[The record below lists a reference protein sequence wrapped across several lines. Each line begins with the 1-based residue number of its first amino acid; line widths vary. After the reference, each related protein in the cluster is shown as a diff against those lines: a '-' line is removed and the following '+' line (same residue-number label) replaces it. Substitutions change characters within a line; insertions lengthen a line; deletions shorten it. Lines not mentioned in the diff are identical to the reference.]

1 MYHFNFRFIILFGEK
16 MFIGIDDTDSR
27 DKYCTTYIGMLLM
40 EKLGKKYKMDVP
52 KLIRMNPMVK
62 YKTRGNGGVCLRI
75 IENEQKLSDNNI
87 NYIKETVIN
96 LVEEYSDIECENT
109 NPGIVFLSEENYIKN
124 RKILDDYYK
133 KVLYDIITV
142 DYAKKILNKIGG
154 EYVLYKKGHGIIG
167 SLGAISS
174 SDYPYTYELLAYRK
188 RENWGTERKIDNKSV
203 VEMDKKTIPFTFNNV
218 DGEKQIIAPRTKCP
232 VLYGIRG
239 VKKDVLID
247 AMGMVKCEE
256 DIDKYM
262 IFKTNQGTDVHLRYM
277 AIKDIYP
284 NTGVISYGTL
294 VDDPKDIAGGIVVFE
309 IDDGTGKI
317 KCISYEP
324 TKSFRNIVRKLKKG
338 DIVGVYGTVREEPF
352 EINIEKLKIL
362 KLSKQYIK
370 NKKCSCGG
378 VLKSKGVKSGYV
390 CNKCGKRIKYDD
402 INLIEVK
409 RDIMEGFY
417 EVPPSARRHL
427 SKPLI
432 LF

>member
-1 MYHFNFRFIILFGEK
+1 
-16 MFIGIDDTDSR
+16 MFIGLDDTDSR
-27 DKYCTTYIGMLLM
+27 DRYCTTYIGMLLM
-40 EKLGKKYKMDVP
+40 EKLGKKYKMDTP

-62 YKTRGNGGVCLRI
+62 YKTRGNGGVSLRI
-75 IENEQKLSDNNI
+75 IEDEKKLTENDI

-96 LVEEYSDIECENT
+96 LVEEYSDFECENT

-124 RKILDDYYK
+124 RKILDDYYR

-142 DYAKKILNKIGG
+142 DYAKKIINKIGG
-154 EYVLYKKGHGIIG
+154 EYKAYKKGYGIIG

-174 SDYPYTYELLAYRK
+174 SEYPYTYELLAYRK
-188 RENWGTERKIDNKSV
+188 RENWGKKRTIDSKSV

-239 VKKDVLID
+239 INKDVLID
-247 AMGMVKCEE
+247 AMNMVKCGEE
-256 DIDKYM
+256 IDKYM

-277 AIKDIYP
+277 KIKDVYP
-284 NTGVISYGTL
+284 NTGVIVYGTV
-294 VDDPKDIAGGIVVFE
+294 VDNPKDMVGGVVVFE
-309 IDDGTGKI
+309 LNDGTGKI
-317 KCISYEP
+317 NCVAYEP
-324 TKSFRNIVRKLKKG
+324 TKDFRNLIRKLRKG
-338 DIVGVYGTVREEPF
+338 DVVGVYGTVREEPF
-352 EINIEKLKIL
+352 GINIEKLKIL

-370 NKKCSCGG
+370 DKKCSCGG
-378 VLKSKGVKSGYV
+378 TLKSKGVKSGYV
-390 CNKCGKRIKYDD
+390 CNKCGKKIKYDE
-402 INLIEVK
+402 IKLIEVK
-409 RDIMEGFY
+409 RDIREGFY

>member
-1 MYHFNFRFIILFGEK
+1 
-16 MFIGIDDTDSR
+16 MFIGLDDTDSR
-27 DKYCTTYIGMLLM
+27 DRYCTTYIGMLLM
-40 EKLGKKYKMDVP
+40 EKLGKKYKMDTP

-62 YKTRGNGGVCLRI
+62 YKTRGNGGVSLRI
-75 IENEQKLSDNNI
+75 IEDEKKLTENDI

-96 LVEEYSDIECENT
+96 LVEEYSDFECENT

-142 DYAKKILNKIGG
+142 DYAKKIINKIGG
-154 EYVLYKKGHGIIG
+154 EYKVYKKGYGIIG

-174 SDYPYTYELLAYRK
+174 SEYPCTYELLAYRK
-188 RENWGTERKIDNKSV
+188 RENWGKKRTIDSKSV
-203 VEMDKKTIPFTFNNV
+203 VEMDEKTIPFTFNNV

-239 VKKDVLID
+239 IDKDVLID
-247 AMGMVKCEE
+247 AMNMVKCGEE
-256 DIDKYM
+256 INKYM

-277 AIKDIYP
+277 KIKDIYP
-284 NTGVISYGTL
+284 NTGVIVYGTV
-294 VDDPKDIAGGIVVFE
+294 VDNPKDIVGGIVVFE
-309 IDDGTGKI
+309 LNDGTGKI
-317 KCISYEP
+317 NCVAYEP
-324 TKSFRNIVRKLKKG
+324 TKDFRNLIRKLRKG
-338 DIVGVYGTVREEPF
+338 DVVGVYGTVREEPLG
-352 EINIEKLKIL
+352 INIEKLKIL

-370 NKKCSCGG
+370 DKKCSCGG
-378 VLKSKGVKSGYV
+378 TLKSKGVKSGYV
-390 CNKCGKRIKYDD
+390 CNKCGRKIKYDE
-402 INLIEVK
+402 IKLIEVK
-409 RDIMEGFY
+409 RDIREGFY